1 MTLCLIRP
9 RRRKLMTRIRLRYLD
24 AACRACEAKTEA
36 CGDLGRLTPVK
47 SPLFPTGGA
56 AASAV
61 GFAFG
66 TAAAASGPTP
76 SGSQHQRALEFTW
89 RARHV
94 PRPVKIRERQ
104 GPVRSGK
111 GIVHGNRAFRGSHR
125 ARICLVRSEERRVG
139 KECRSR

>member
-76 SGSQHQRALEFTW
+76 SGSQHTKKSGNVGNGSLQTLSVFLFFGRGL
-89 RARHV
+89 R
-94 PRPVKIRERQ
+94 RPVA
-104 GPVRSGK
+104 PVG
-111 GIVHGNRAFRGSHR
+111 RGGSPVLFSC
-125 ARICLVRSEERRVG
+125 AGEALL
-139 KECRSR
+139 